1 MILKAILF
9 SMVVASVSFFI
20 SHSQLMEKPRAL
32 LHKYGSADKPWR
44 SIAGKGARFFY
55 ELVTCP
61 YCLGHWL
68 TAVLLLV
75 FPMRLFG
82 IFAPVDYLFTWTV
95 ISWAAG
101 LQSLAMSQLLGD

>member
-9 SMVVASVSFFI
+9 SMVVASVSFFV
-20 SHSQLMEKPRAL
+20 SHSKLMENPRAWL
-32 LHKYGSADKPWR
+32 LKRGE
-44 SIAGKGARFFY
+44 AGPIGAFFY
-55 ELVTCP
+55 ELTDCP

-68 TAVLLLV
+68 TAGLLLV

-101 LQSLAMSQLLGD
+101 LQSLAMSQLLGE

>member
-32 LHKYGSADKPWR
+32 LLKRDPRREYSG
-44 SIAGKGARFFY
+44 FFY

-61 YCLGHWL
+61 YCLGHWF
-68 TAVLLLV
+68 TAALLLV

-82 IFAPVDYLFTWTV
+82 IFAPMDYLFTWTV

-101 LQSLAMSQLLGD
+101 LQSLAMSRLLGD

>member
-20 SHSQLMEKPRAL
+20 SHSQLMERPRNWL
-32 LHKYGSADKPWR
+32 LKRGE
-44 SIAGKGARFFY
+44 AGKIGALFF
-55 ELVTCP
+55 ELITCP

-68 TAVLLLV
+68 TAALIVA

-82 IFAPVDYLFTWTV
+82 IFWPVDYLFTWLA
-95 ISWAAG
+95 ISWVAG
-101 LQSLAMSQLLGD
+101 LQSMAMSQLLGD

>member
-9 SMVVASVSFFI
+9 SMVVASASFFI
-20 SHSQLMEKPRAL
+20 THSQLTWPFRKWLNKVKRDWP
-32 LHKYGSADKPWR
+32 G
-44 SIAGKGARFFY
+44 GVFFND
-55 ELVTCP
+55 LFDCP
-61 YCLGHWL
+61 YCLGHWF
-68 TAVLLLV
+68 TAALLLV

-101 LQSLAMSQLLGD
+101 LQSLAMSQLLGE

>member
-1 MILKAILF
+1 
-9 SMVVASVSFFI
+9 MVVASVSFFI
-20 SHSQLMEKPRAL
+20 SHSQLMDKPRRWIY
-32 LHKYGSADKPWR
+32 KSTCR
-44 SIAGKGARFFY
+44 SGNSFFY

-68 TAVLLLV
+68 TAALLIV

-82 IFAPVDYLFTWTV
+82 IFLPVDYLFTWIV

-101 LQSLAMSQLLGD
+101 LQSLAMSRLLGE